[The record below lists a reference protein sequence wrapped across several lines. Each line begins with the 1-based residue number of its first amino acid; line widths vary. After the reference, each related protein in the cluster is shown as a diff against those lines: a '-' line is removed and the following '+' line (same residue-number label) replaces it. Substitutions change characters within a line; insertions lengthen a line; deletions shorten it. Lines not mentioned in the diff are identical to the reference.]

1 MKKTTT
7 TNSKVLKS
15 LTPETTYEYKI
26 RTKCLDGEFGEFT
39 ALNTFTTLPL
49 REANMNERSFIELY
63 PNPANGIVTISYET
77 TFVVGS
83 VTLADITGKVVLST
97 TLTNATTAINI
108 SGIPA
113 GFYIVITNFDGN
125 TISEKLIIQ

>member
-1 MKKTTT
+1 
-7 TNSKVLKS
+7 
-15 LTPETTYEYKI
+15 
-26 RTKCLDGEFGEFT
+26 
-39 ALNTFTTLPL
+39 
-49 REANMNERSFIELY
+49 MNERSFIELY